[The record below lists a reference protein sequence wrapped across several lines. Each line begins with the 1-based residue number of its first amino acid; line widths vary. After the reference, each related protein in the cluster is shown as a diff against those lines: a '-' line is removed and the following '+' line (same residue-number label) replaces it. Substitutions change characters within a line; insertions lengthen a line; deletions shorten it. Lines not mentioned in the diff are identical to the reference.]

1 MIKSERTAKLA
12 EQCNNLLLKSENYN
26 RRHII
31 AKRIVLG
38 FFCLFFFVL
47 YYYIIGFAFI
57 IRGVSQMV
65 GEGLNVYKT
74 PVRIKREPQ
83 K

>member
-38 FFCLFFFVL
+38 FFCLFFFCTLLL
-47 YYYIIGFAFI
+47 YNRICVYNPRCVANGG
-57 IRGVSQMV
+57 RGTKCLQ
-65 GEGLNVYKT
+65 NAR
-74 PVRIKREPQ
+74 PD
-83 K
+83 